1 MENQR
6 AHINAVR
13 AHLAEIGLVA
23 SAGID
28 GMRSLLAIVREAD
41 EGGEL
46 PAPMRQA
53 LQALTARSTAGPDRP
68 NSSAAFT
75 RSTVRVRRAS
85 ASKKSLAWA

>member
-41 EGGEL
+41 EEVSCRRRCGRHCRPSQL
-46 PAPMRQA
+46 AA
-53 LQALTARSTAGPDRP
+53 LQDQIGRTRAQHSR
-68 NSSAAFT
+68 AAQCE
-75 RSTVRVRRAS
+75 
-85 ASKKSLAWA
+85 